1 MSTEAQVNS
10 AFPDYLNYYLYSNSI
25 GTFYQYTLSYSNGE
39 YSIDSWNYE
48 IAEPTMTDL
57 QVYTLSAVQTFTQAY
72 QDRSAL
78 ASASVP
84 MVIDEAR
91 EAGLASIGDIS
102 LGALVWCSTD
112 SELHCW
118 NGTQWKT
125 VSLV

>member
-25 GTFYQYTLSYSNGE
+25 GTFYQYTLSYANGE

-48 IAEPTMTDL
+48 IAQPTMTDL

-91 EAGLASIGDIS
+91 ELGLASIGDIS
-102 LGALVWCSTD
+102 LGALVWCSTEG
-112 SELHCW
+112 ELHCW